1 MIDSI
6 EYFSIKYTTRL
17 KSSSS
22 LENIMSNNKQAE
34 QNIHDMV
41 QRNVSYKYTQL
52 NSISSNF
59 QMHIQIRWRIF
70 VSCHRRA
77 VQEIAWIYKQSRLVS

>member
-59 QMHIQIRWRIF
+59 QMHIQIR
-70 VSCHRRA
+70 
-77 VQEIAWIYKQSRLVS
+77 

>member
-1 MIDSI
+1 MIDCI

-34 QNIHDMV
+34 QNIHDPHV
-41 QRNVSYKYTQL
+41 WFLACTDYL
-52 NSISSNF
+52 
-59 QMHIQIRWRIF
+59 
-70 VSCHRRA
+70 
-77 VQEIAWIYKQSRLVS
+77 